1 VLPLNTRTGAIDV
14 RYPLAQ
20 TIATITASQKSCEC
34 AWCAFVELKAAT
46 REAINESRELMAEI
60 DAALAKR

>member
-1 VLPLNTRTGAIDV
+1 MS
-14 RYPLAQ
+14 RYPLSQ
-20 TIATITASQKSCEC
+20 TIATITASQTSYKR

-46 REAINESRELMAEI
+46 REAITESRELMAEI